1 MAGVLSRSK
10 SLKLFLLRVI
20 LDYSIIFGLNSSKE
34 IGIHSTVLS
43 ISKSLRT
50 NNWKFSILLFSIY
63 GFQPSFQVSQRW
75 FKSKYMIS
83 VAGISC
89 YTGLCLKHSDPFTVL
104 LRVIQWWKNSSSIVI
119 MIFFVF
125 PLIHNFCARWLYL
138 CLELK
143 VVNDG
148 LL

>member
-1 MAGVLSRSK
+1 MQIKFVGCPFANNIFSINFLLYNYLSWLLAHLFNQVLERILFFYQHRIGMAGVLSRSK

-89 YTGLCLKHSDPFTVL
+89 
-104 LRVIQWWKNSSSIVI
+104 
-119 MIFFVF
+119 
-125 PLIHNFCARWLYL
+125 
-138 CLELK
+138 
-143 VVNDG
+143 
-148 LL
+148 

>member
-1 MAGVLSRSK
+1 MACVLGRSK
-10 SLKLFLLRVI
+10 SLKLFVLCVI
-20 LDYSIIFGLNSSKE
+20 LDYSFIFWLDSSKE

-50 NNWKFSILLFSIY
+50 NNRKLSILLFAIY

-83 VAGISC
+83 VAWISC
-89 YTGLCLKHSDPFTVL
+89 YTGLCLKHPDPFTVL
-104 LRVIQWWKNSSSIVI
+104 FWVIQWWKSIVI

-125 PLIHNFCARWLYL
+125 PLIHNFCAGWFYL